1 MSEIT
6 SGWAADWAWSI
17 PLILLTVMMHAL
29 GLLFVQLFVVQK
41 LEKALLEVRF
51 RIRFPIIIS
60 TVVLFVTMLHG
71 AEASVWAGVYRML
84 GALPDET
91 SAMLYSLS
99 AITSYGHAGLYLLPR
114 WQLMGA
120 LEALNGVMLF
130 GLTTAFLLTVVQ
142 SASSPNRGSKK

>member
-1 MSEIT
+1 VSEIT

-17 PLILLTVMMHAL
+17 PLILLTVMIHAL
-29 GLLFVQLFVVQK
+29 GLLLVELYVVQK
-41 LEKALLEVRF
+41 LEAALFQFKF

-71 AEASVWAGVYRML
+71 AEALVWAGVYRTL

-142 SASSPNRGSKK
+142 RASPPNGRSKK

>member
-1 MSEIT
+1 M
-6 SGWAADWAWSI
+6 SGWGVDWAWSI

-29 GLLFVQLFVVQK
+29 GLLFVELYVVQK
-41 LEKALLEVRF
+41 LEMALFQFKF

-142 SASSPNRGSKK
+142 RASPMNGRSKK

>member
-1 MSEIT
+1 VSEIT

-29 GLLFVQLFVVQK
+29 GLLFVELFVVEK
-41 LEKALLEVRF
+41 LERALLQVKF

-120 LEALNGVMLF
+120 PGGAQRSHAVRPDDRFPLHGRAKRIAGE
-130 GLTTAFLLTVVQ
+130 
-142 SASSPNRGSKK
+142 